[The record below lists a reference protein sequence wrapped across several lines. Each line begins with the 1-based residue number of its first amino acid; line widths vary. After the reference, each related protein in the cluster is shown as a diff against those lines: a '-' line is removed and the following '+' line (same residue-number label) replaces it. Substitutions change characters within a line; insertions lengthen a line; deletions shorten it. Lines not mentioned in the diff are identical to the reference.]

1 MVQTRLL
8 ETAIREFG
16 AKGRDGASTRDIAAA
31 AGTAMSSITYHFGGK
46 DGLYLAAADHLARSM
61 GELIADLPIDETIA
75 AGDADRATDML
86 CEILCRMVDKVTRS
100 DHEALFIVREQ
111 MNPTDAF
118 DRMYESQMRR
128 FWRQMTELVRIVID
142 RPADRE
148 CRIVALTLFGQAT
161 MVRTM
166 RAGFERLVEAPVS
179 DPELLAQIKSEI
191 VANAKAILTSRRE
204 QAA

>member
-16 AKGRDGASTRDIAAA
+16 AKGREGASTRDIAAA

-46 DGLYLAAADHLARSM
+46 DGLYLAAADHLAQTM
-61 GELIADLPIDETIA
+61 GALMVDLPIDETIDA
-75 AGDADRATDML
+75 ADADAATDLL

-142 RPADRE
+142 RPANRE

-179 DPELLAQIKSEI
+179 DPALLRQIKSEI